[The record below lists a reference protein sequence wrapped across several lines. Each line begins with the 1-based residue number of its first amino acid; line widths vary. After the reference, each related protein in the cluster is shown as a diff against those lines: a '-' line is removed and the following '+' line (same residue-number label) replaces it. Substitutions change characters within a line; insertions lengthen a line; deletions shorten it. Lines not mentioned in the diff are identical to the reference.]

1 MRQNKKL
8 FSGAIGGFK
17 KSQVVEYIEELNRKA
32 KISEEQSEF
41 QIARLEEQ
49 LSEIETKTSD
59 YDEIKESLTALENEK
74 NMLLDD
80 VNNQKEIISALQ
92 TERDELAK
100 RVAELERDYDTYKA
114 KAEKYDNDVLNS
126 GGILERAKAEAA
138 KTISAT
144 KAEASEIIRE
154 ATEKAK
160 KTAQNILSDSE
171 KQVAEN
177 IRKVKYLYRRRDEL
191 LSAFEKVK
199 DAAGGFYESITA
211 ALTKNNEE

>member
-92 TERDELAK
+92 TERDELSK